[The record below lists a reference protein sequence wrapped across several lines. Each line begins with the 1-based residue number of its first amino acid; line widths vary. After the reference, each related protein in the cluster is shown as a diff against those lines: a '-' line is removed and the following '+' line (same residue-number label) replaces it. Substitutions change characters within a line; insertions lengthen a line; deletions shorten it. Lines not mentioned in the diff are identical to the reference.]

1 MSTSRYNQL
10 FNEIKTFHILN
21 DTKDRPEKDVYL
33 LCSEMLA
40 KTLPSMSSL
49 NRIRLTFREKD
60 RIIELAYWIFNHLC
74 EEYEKVGRRYLF
86 KIKKEKDIQKCVQT
100 LHHFFNFTSQHPKIF
115 DIIDENPKK
124 ISLTEY
130 IYRFYRY
137 TKRMDLIDSKG
148 FHISSFIEDVN
159 FIPDF
164 KDLMTLITSDCQN
177 GKTFLVIAV
186 SLIYISLGFT
196 PVFIVLS
203 KSQVLQLMFRLK
215 TYIRELKTYIVSLN
229 MFSEEQLDFLSEN
242 FLYFDA
248 ENKLMDDDDRLR
260 LAINSEKPRFVICIK
275 HYQHLERV
283 NKEIT
288 DDSKICLIAD
298 EAQVS
303 CCYKDISN
311 IPTYHDEN
319 IKYDKEFITLR
330 KNSTKF
336 IAVSATVQD
345 IIMVEEN
352 LYSDNIVFIPQ
363 SKNYVGISLWN
374 SNILDISEDKK
385 DDIIPNSALKII
397 TELSKTEPITR
408 NNYRFDKEDDK
419 HPIIVLL
426 KTERKKERHLSM
438 LENFIKKRY
447 NNDINNGNWCF
458 IVEHGDGFYI
468 YHHSFPNEP
477 MKIENQ
483 LSTIKDRKI
492 HYFSSSGKNVVNITD
507 IFQFIAEI
515 GIDTIPRVLLISYDM
530 CKESTSFVSHYDK
543 PDNYHLTHGI
553 FLLNN
558 KISVASLIQTMSRL
572 CGNHGDDIRPTLYT
586 TEKARSNIMNG
597 YLTHKEQIQ
606 ALMKMSEA
614 GNVNVSIE
622 SCKDFLEKHP
632 LFKNRVPTTYN
643 KVKGVKKTLIS
654 NPNEEKEKE
663 MLKNKKLGIID
674 YFCEAEPEEYK
685 DEKEMCDLYYYSESE
700 EEEENTVRVVIKS
713 NLSSKNIE
721 YYNKIV
727 DELKKTPNKYYSKQE
742 LLRKIFNEKSSNV
755 GNRSWFWHSEENYY
769 NEGTDN
775 DKGLIFKYI
784 NNTWYLKLNI

>member
-1 MSTSRYNQL
+1 
-10 FNEIKTFHILN
+10 
-21 DTKDRPEKDVYL
+21 
-33 LCSEMLA
+33 
-40 KTLPSMSSL
+40 
-49 NRIRLTFREKD
+49 
-60 RIIELAYWIFNHLC
+60 
-74 EEYEKVGRRYLF
+74 
-86 KIKKEKDIQKCVQT
+86 
-100 LHHFFNFTSQHPKIF
+100 
-115 DIIDENPKK
+115 
-124 ISLTEY
+124 
-130 IYRFYRY
+130 
-137 TKRMDLIDSKG
+137 
-148 FHISSFIEDVN
+148 
-159 FIPDF
+159 
-164 KDLMTLITSDCQN
+164 
-177 GKTFLVIAV
+177 
-186 SLIYISLGFT
+186 
-196 PVFIVLS
+196 
-203 KSQVLQLMFRLK
+203 
-215 TYIRELKTYIVSLN
+215 
-229 MFSEEQLDFLSEN
+229 
-242 FLYFDA
+242 
-248 ENKLMDDDDRLR
+248 MDDDDRLR

-586 TEKARSNIMNG
+586 TKKARSNIMNG

-614 GNVNVSIE
+614 GNVNVSQE

-632 LFKNRVPTTYN
+632 LFKNRVPRTYN

-685 DEKEMCDLYYYSESE
+685 DEKEMCDLYYDSESE

>member
-1 MSTSRYNQL
+1 MSISRYNQL
-10 FNEIKTFHILN
+10 CNEIKTFHSLN
-21 DTKDRPEKDVYL
+21 DTKDRPEKEVYI
-33 LCSEMLA
+33 LCSEILA
-40 KTLPSMSSL
+40 KYLPSMSSL

-60 RIIELAYWIFNHLC
+60 RIIELAYWILNHLC

-115 DIIDENPKK
+115 DIIDEKPSKM
-124 ISLTEY
+124 SLTEY

-137 TKRMDLIDSKG
+137 NKRMDLIDSKG
-148 FHISSFIEDVN
+148 FHVSSFIKDIN

-177 GKTFLVIAV
+177 GKTFLVMAV

-203 KSQVLQLMFRLK
+203 KSQVLQLTFRLK
-215 TYIRELKTYIVSLN
+215 TYIKELKNYLVSLN
-229 MFSEEQLDFLSEN
+229 MFSEEELDFLSEN

-248 ENKLMDDDDRLR
+248 ENKLSDDDDRLS

-288 DDSKICLIAD
+288 DYSKICLIAD

-311 IPTYHDEN
+311 IPTYHDDSV
-319 IKYDKEFITLR
+319 KYDKEFITLR
-330 KNSTKF
+330 QKSTKF

-374 SNILDISEDKK
+374 SNILDISDDKK

-408 NNYRFDKEDDK
+408 NNYRFDKEEDK

-438 LENFIKKRY
+438 LENFIQKRY

-492 HYFSSSGKNVVNITD
+492 HYFNSSEKNVVNITD

-515 GIDTIPRVLLISYDM
+515 GIETIPRVLLISYDM

-543 PDNYHLTHGI
+543 SNNYHLTHGI

-614 GNVNVSIE
+614 GNVNVSQE

-663 MLKNKKLGIID
+663 MLKNKKLGIIN

-685 DEKEMCDLYYYSESE
+685 DEKEMCDLYYYSESDE
-700 EEEENTVRVVIKS
+700 EEEK
-713 NLSSKNIE
+713 IE
-721 YYNKIV
+721 
-727 DELKKTPNKYYSKQE
+727 E
-742 LLRKIFNEKSSNV
+742 
-755 GNRSWFWHSEENYY
+755 
-769 NEGTDN
+769 DN
-775 DKGLIFKYI
+775 
-784 NNTWYLKLNI
+784 